1 MITLSFAL
9 AKCWGDFFYNF
20 LTMNN
25 FRSIDE
31 LIQTLSR
38 ERALLKEMFA
48 KRKTLSFRMDLA
60 EPLVDYKM
68 SRIQYLVE
76 DATVSS
82 C

>member
-1 MITLSFAL
+1 
-9 AKCWGDFFYNF
+9 
-20 LTMNN
+20 MNN

-48 KRKTLSFRMDLA
+48 KRKTLLFRMDLA

-76 DATVSS
+76 DATASS